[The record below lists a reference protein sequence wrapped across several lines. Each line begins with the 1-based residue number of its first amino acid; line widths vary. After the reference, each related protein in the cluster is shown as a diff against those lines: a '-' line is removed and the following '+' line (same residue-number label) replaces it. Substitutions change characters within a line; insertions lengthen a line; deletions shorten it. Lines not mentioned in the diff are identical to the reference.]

1 MHAAEEVS
9 NLFREHCKALLKDI
23 EDLEGD
29 GTVIQFLPHEHR
41 VLACIL
47 QSACACIPRAHART
61 ENKDKM
67 LVLRPE

>member
-29 GTVIQFLPHEHR
+29 GTVIQFLPHEQSPGLHPPERMR
-41 VLACIL
+41 VHPK
-47 QSACACIPRAHART
+47 SACAHR
-61 ENKDKM
+61 K
-67 LVLRPE
+67 